1 MSVEGSAI
9 FSTAT
14 VEPNVSRRSAGYSP
28 SIWGDH
34 FLSYATDSMETSDKA
49 EHKKLKE
56 EVKRELMANINKP
69 SQTLDFIDAIQRL
82 GISYHFEIE
91 IDEILREMYKSHCDF
106 DNGDD
111 DDHHHNDLY
120 AISLKFRLL
129 RQQGYKISCDV
140 FGKFKNSQGTFN
152 DSLAN
157 DTRGIL
163 SLYEATHLRVHGDEV
178 LEEAL
183 VFTTSH
189 LEFLATHSSSPLRA
203 KINHALKQPVRKN
216 IPRLEARHYFS
227 IYQEDPS
234 CSEVLLNFAK
244 LDFNVLQK
252 QHQKELSEIAN
263 WWKELDFAKKL
274 PFARDRVIE
283 CYFWILGVYLEPEYF
298 LARRI
303 LTKVIAM
310 TSVIDDIYDVYGT
323 PEELELFT
331 DAIER
336 WEITAVDQLP
346 EYMKVTY
353 KALLDVYTEIEEN
366 MVTEERSYRV
376 YYAKEAMKNLVRAYY
391 LESKWFHQKHTPT
404 MEEYM
409 AVALVTSGYAMLAAT
424 SFVGMGHVVTKDSF
438 DWLFRGPKILKASE
452 IICRLMDDI
461 VSHKF
466 EQKRGH
472 VASSIECYMKQHG
485 TTEQET
491 VHEFRKQVT
500 DAWKD
505 LNEEFLH
512 PTAVPMPLLTRML
525 NLARVI
531 DVVYKDE
538 DGYTNAGTV
547 LKDLVSA
554 LLIDPVPM

>member
-1 MSVEGSAI
+1 MSAEGSAT
-9 FSTAT
+9 FSTAI
-14 VEPNVSRRSAGYSP
+14 VEPDVNRRSANYAP
-28 SIWGDH
+28 SVWGDH
-34 FLSYATDSMETSDKA
+34 FLSYATDSMDTDDEG

-56 EVKRELMANINKP
+56 EVKRELMGNISKP

-82 GISYHFEIE
+82 GISYHFEVE
-91 IDEILREMYKSHCDF
+91 IDEILREMYNSHCDF
-106 DNGDD
+106 NNGD

-140 FGKFKNSQGTFN
+140 FGKFKNSQGTFS

-163 SLYEATHLRVHGDEV
+163 SFYEATHLRVHGEEI

-183 VFTTSH
+183 VFTTSR
-189 LEFLATHSSSPLRA
+189 LEFLATHSSSPLRE
-203 KINHALKQPVRKN
+203 KINHALKQPLRKG
-216 IPRLEARHYFS
+216 IPRLEARQYFS

-234 CSEVLLNFAK
+234 CSEVLLNLAK
-244 LDFNVLQK
+244 LDFNILQK
-252 QHQKELSEIAN
+252 HHQKELSDITK

-274 PFARDRVIE
+274 SFARDRVVE
-283 CYFWILGVYLEPEYF
+283 CYFWILAVYFEREYA
-298 LARRI
+298 LTRRM

-310 TSVIDDIYDVYGT
+310 TSVIDDIYDIHGT
-323 PEELELFT
+323 PDELKLFT

-346 EYMKVTY
+346 EYMKVAY
-353 KALLDVYTEIEEN
+353 KALLDVYTEIEET
-366 MVTEERSYRV
+366 MVNEEISYRV
-376 YYAKEAMKNLVRAYY
+376 FYAKEAMKNQVRAYY
-391 LESKWFHQKHTPT
+391 LESIWFHQKHTPT

-409 AVALVTSGYAMLAAT
+409 AVAMVSSGYAVLAAT
-424 SFVGMGHVVTKDSF
+424 SFIGMGYVVTKDSF
-438 DWLFRGPKILKASE
+438 EWLFSGPKILKASE
-452 IICRLMDDI
+452 IIARLMDDI
-461 VSHKF
+461 VSHKL

-491 VHEFRKQVT
+491 VHELRKQVSN
-500 DAWKD
+500 AWKD
-505 LNEEFLH
+505 VNEECLF
-512 PTAVPMPLLTRML
+512 PTAVPVPILTMIL

-531 DVVYKDE
+531 DVLYKDE
-538 DGYTNAGTV
+538 DGYTNAGTA
-547 LKDLVSA
+547 LKDFVSS

>member
-14 VEPNVSRRSAGYSP
+14 AEPNVSRRSASFSP
-28 SIWGDH
+28 SIWGDR

-91 IDEILREMYKSHCDF
+91 IDEILREMYRSHCDF

-163 SLYEATHLRVHGDEV
+163 SFYEATHLRVHADEI

-203 KINHALKQPVRKN
+203 KINHALKQPIRKG

-244 LDFNVLQK
+244 LDFNILQK
-252 QHQKELSEIAN
+252 QHQKELSEIAK

-283 CYFWILGVYLEPEYF
+283 CYFWILGVYFEPEYL
-298 LARRI
+298 LARRM

-366 MVTEERSYRV
+366 MVSEERSYRV
-376 YYAKEAMKNLVRAYY
+376 YYAKEAMKNQVRAYY

-409 AVALVTSGYAMLAAT
+409 AVALVTSAYAMLAAT

-452 IICRLMDDI
+452 TICRLMDDI
-461 VSHKF
+461 VSHIF
-466 EQKRGH
+466 CH
-472 VASSIECYMKQHG
+472 FIANFSLCV
-485 TTEQET
+485 
-491 VHEFRKQVT
+491 
-500 DAWKD
+500 
-505 LNEEFLH
+505 
-512 PTAVPMPLLTRML
+512 LL
-525 NLARVI
+525 
-531 DVVYKDE
+531 
-538 DGYTNAGTV
+538 
-547 LKDLVSA
+547 
-554 LLIDPVPM
+554 

>member
-1 MSVEGSAI
+1 MSAEGSAT
-9 FSTAT
+9 FSTAI
-14 VEPNVSRRSAGYSP
+14 VEPDVNRRSANYAP
-28 SIWGDH
+28 SVWGDH
-34 FLSYATDSMETSDKA
+34 FLSYATDSMDTDDEG

-56 EVKRELMANINKP
+56 EVKRELMGNISKP

-82 GISYHFEIE
+82 GISYHFEVE
-91 IDEILREMYKSHCDF
+91 IDEILREMYNSHCDF
-106 DNGDD
+106 NNGDD
-111 DDHHHNDLY
+111 DDHHNDLY
-120 AISLKFRLL
+120 TISLKFRLL

-140 FGKFKNSQGTFN
+140 FGKFKSSRGTFT

-163 SLYEATHLRVHGDEV
+163 SFYEATHLRVHGDEI

-183 VFTTSH
+183 VFTTSR
-189 LEFLATHSSSPLRA
+189 LEFLATHSSSPLRE
-203 KINHALKQPVRKN
+203 KINHALKQPLRKG

-244 LDFNVLQK
+244 LDFNILQK
-252 QHQKELSEIAN
+252 QHQKELSDITK

-274 PFARDRVIE
+274 PFARDRVVE
-283 CYFWILGVYLEPEYF
+283 CYFWILAVYFEREYA
-298 LARRI
+298 LARRM

-310 TSVIDDIYDVYGT
+310 TSIIDDIYDIHGT
-323 PEELELFT
+323 PDELKLFT

-346 EYMKVTY
+346 QYMKVAY
-353 KALLDVYTEIEEN
+353 KALLDVYTEIEEA
-366 MVTEERSYRV
+366 MVKEERSYRV
-376 YYAKEAMKNLVRAYY
+376 YYAKEAMKNQVRAYY
-391 LESKWFHQKHTPT
+391 LESIWFHQKHTPT

-409 AVALVTSGYAMLAAT
+409 AVAMVTSAYAMLAAT
-424 SFVGMGHVVTKDSF
+424 SFVGMGSVVTKDSF
-438 DWLFRGPKILKASE
+438 EWLFSGPKIVKASE
-452 IICRLMDDI
+452 IICRLADDI
-461 VSHKF
+461 VSHKL

-505 LNEEFLH
+505 VNAECLF
-512 PTAVPMPLLTRML
+512 PTAVPMPILTRIL

-531 DVVYKDE
+531 DVLYKDE
-538 DGYTNAGTV
+538 DGYTNAGTA
-547 LKDLVSA
+547 LKDFVSS

>member
-14 VEPNVSRRSAGYSP
+14 AEPNASRRSASFSP

-34 FLSYATDSMETSDKA
+34 FLSYATDSMP
-49 EHKKLKE
+49 
-56 EVKRELMANINKP
+56 I
-69 SQTLDFIDAIQRL
+69 
-82 GISYHFEIE
+82 
-91 IDEILREMYKSHCDF
+91 
-106 DNGDD
+106 
-111 DDHHHNDLY
+111 
-120 AISLKFRLL
+120 
-129 RQQGYKISCDV
+129 
-140 FGKFKNSQGTFN
+140 
-152 DSLAN
+152 
-157 DTRGIL
+157 
-163 SLYEATHLRVHGDEV
+163 
-178 LEEAL
+178 
-183 VFTTSH
+183 
-189 LEFLATHSSSPLRA
+189 
-203 KINHALKQPVRKN
+203 RKG

-244 LDFNVLQK
+244 LDFNILQK
-252 QHQKELSEIAN
+252 QHQKELSEIA
-263 WWKELDFAKKL
+263 K
-274 PFARDRVIE
+274 
-283 CYFWILGVYLEPEYF
+283 
-298 LARRI
+298 
-303 LTKVIAM
+303 
-310 TSVIDDIYDVYGT
+310 
-323 PEELELFT
+323 
-331 DAIER
+331 

-366 MVTEERSYRV
+366 MVSEERSYRV
-376 YYAKEAMKNLVRAYY
+376 YYAKEAMKNQVRAYY

-409 AVALVTSGYAMLAAT
+409 AVALVTSAYAMLAAT

-452 IICRLMDDI
+452 TICRLMDDI

-505 LNEEFLH
+505 VNEEFLH

-538 DGYTNAGTV
+538 DGYTNAGTA

-554 LLIDPVPM
+554 LLIDPVTM

>member
-14 VEPNVSRRSAGYSP
+14 VEPNVSRRSASFSP

-69 SQTLDFIDAIQRL
+69 SQTLDFIDAIQRV

-91 IDEILREMYKSHCDF
+91 IDEILREMYRSHCDF

-140 FGKFKNSQGTFN
+140 FGKFKNSQGYRTFC
-152 DSLAN
+152 
-157 DTRGIL
+157 
-163 SLYEATHLRVHGDEV
+163 
-178 LEEAL
+178 
-183 VFTTSH
+183 
-189 LEFLATHSSSPLRA
+189 
-203 KINHALKQPVRKN
+203 KK
-216 IPRLEARHYFS
+216 
-227 IYQEDPS
+227 
-234 CSEVLLNFAK
+234 
-244 LDFNVLQK
+244 
-252 QHQKELSEIAN
+252 
-263 WWKELDFAKKL
+263 LDFAKKL

-283 CYFWILGVYLEPEYF
+283 CYFWILGVYFEPEYF
-298 LARRI
+298 LARRM

-366 MVTEERSYRV
+366 MVSEERSYRV
-376 YYAKEAMKNLVRAYY
+376 YYAKEAMKNQVRAYC

-409 AVALVTSGYAMLAAT
+409 AVALVTSAYAMLEAT

-505 LNEEFLH
+505 VNEEFLH

-538 DGYTNAGTV
+538 DGYTNAGTA

-554 LLIDPVPM
+554 ILIDPVTM